1 MECQVCGNILCIEN
15 GCLKK
20 KPIDGPVV
28 VNYYSKTENHTPITS
43 NFDSENALINLIG
56 LIEDKSPEI
65 FALIDPATLIWWEEH
80 TKSSFEKL
88 RASALKKLSEREK
101 RVLGLK

>member
-1 MECQVCGNILCIEN
+1 MECQICGNILCIERD
-15 GCLKK
+15 CLKK
-20 KPIDGPVV
+20 HPIDGPVV
-28 VNYYSKTENHTPITS
+28 VNYYSKTENHKPTMS
-43 NFDSENALINLIG
+43 NFDSENALIDLIG

-65 FALIDPATLIWWEEH
+65 FALIDPTTLIWWEQH

-88 RASALKKLSEREK
+88 RAAALAKLSEREK